1 MKKNFLKLKQNFF
14 LIEEALKSHI
24 FSLNTQFYDKRAYLL
39 FSRTNAQLKE
49 MFEIM

>member
-1 MKKNFLKLKQNFF
+1 MKKNFLKLKQ
-14 LIEEALKSHI
+14 IEEALKSHI